1 MHTCP
6 LTPHSLVLRMLG
18 ALLLLTTAL
27 STQNGR
33 WDRPA
38 CTEGVVSVS
47 RGGRAV
53 LACNSSNAFTHIT
66 VQLSAHG
73 KTRTIFSEETP
84 GSFLQGGWWLQVR
97 GGQARLVIQ
106 STQDAHQGLYLWHL
120 QGLQRHNKET
130 RLNILEAQEQATEPG
145 PVLSTSA
152 SSVSLLSPG
161 AMASNEGGGS
171 CSLSHP
177 GHLWYHCAHS
187 VLATKFL
194 EVQPGRRSCTCL
206 KADEIQ
212 SPELEHG
219 RLEPLQELQER
230 KWPETPAPVSLLGLL
245 QRCPGASELCAS
257 CSTLKLTFRSVSTL
271 RCFGQEVT
279 DFRSRNNKGTSEIV
293 PNVHM
298 GTR

>member
-1 MHTCP
+1 
-6 LTPHSLVLRMLG
+6 
-18 ALLLLTTAL
+18 
-27 STQNGR
+27 

-130 RLNILEAQEQATEPG
+130 RLNIL
-145 PVLSTSA
+145 
-152 SSVSLLSPG
+152 
-161 AMASNEGGGS
+161 
-171 CSLSHP
+171 
-177 GHLWYHCAHS
+177 
-187 VLATKFL
+187 
-194 EVQPGRRSCTCL
+194 
-206 KADEIQ
+206 
-212 SPELEHG
+212 
-219 RLEPLQELQER
+219 
-230 KWPETPAPVSLLGLL
+230 
-245 QRCPGASELCAS
+245 
-257 CSTLKLTFRSVSTL
+257 
-271 RCFGQEVT
+271 
-279 DFRSRNNKGTSEIV
+279 
-293 PNVHM
+293 
-298 GTR
+298 